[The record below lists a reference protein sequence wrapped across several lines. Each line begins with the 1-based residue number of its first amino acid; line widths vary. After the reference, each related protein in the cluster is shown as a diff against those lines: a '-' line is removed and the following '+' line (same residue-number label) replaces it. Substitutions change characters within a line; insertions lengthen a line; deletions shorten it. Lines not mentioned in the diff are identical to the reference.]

1 MRRSSLAG
9 LAAVVLL
16 SLPAASPAATRYVSP
31 TGPGDATCL
40 TPAEACSLDSGIG
53 GSSIGDTVRM
63 ATGTYN
69 RSWPIFIHHAIV
81 LEGEP
86 GAPRPTLAV
95 DGYYP
100 WGPTIAL
107 DLGNGAHVRNIAITA
122 THGETCCFRRVVTIA
137 SGAILEQATVTGG
150 QNIGTGVVF
159 DNSGGTL
166 RDTVVVNNASP
177 HEVDGIAAYAN
188 ATIDG
193 VTVLADRALL
203 TPTDTPMTLDVR
215 NTIFM
220 GSTHDWSFYGDG
232 VSAVVNLTNTRLS
245 TKNSMN
251 GVGEPQGTR
260 DAVRTYDPLLTADG
274 HQTDA
279 SPTIDDGT
287 DVFVASRGGARDVD
301 GGPRVLGSH
310 QDIGADETATG
321 DHWMGTP
328 SVVRAGSKGAI
339 VRVPV
344 NAAASDVLDV
354 ALSWGSANRA
364 LTNLA
369 GGPEMVADQTL
380 SSLSPGTQYT
390 FGASATEQ
398 GAGGTTENA
407 PPLVFQTLPLPQS
420 SVSVPKPS
428 RNPKPTF
435 VFSSDA
441 PEAVTFECS
450 VAGRAYVPC
459 TSPWKVSE
467 DVPVG
472 THQVAVR
479 ATDWSGGRGPVATK
493 DFTINATPVYTPVVD
508 EDDEKDEETAA
519 VVVTPQADTPQ
530 QQPAPPVVTQPPF
543 LGLAPLGTLAP
554 RAGKV
559 TFRDGKVQVPV
570 TNPNTDPAT
579 VVGSLRRGGRT
590 LAKGRLRLAAG
601 QRGTLVLSLTK
612 AGRKAAKRSL
622 FGTVT
627 LSIGSSRRYKTF
639 G

>member
-9 LAAVVLL
+9 LVAVILL
-16 SLPAASPAATRYVSP
+16 ALPAVSSAATRYVAP
-31 TGPGDATCL
+31 TGSGEQTCEN
-40 TPAEACSLDSGIG
+40 PANACSLDSGIG
-53 GSSIGDTVRM
+53 GSSVGDTVRM

-107 DLGNGAHVRNIAITA
+107 DLGNGAHVRNLAITA
-122 THGETCCFRRVVTIA
+122 THPETCCFKRAVTVA

-166 RDTVVVNNASP
+166 RDTVVVNNQSV

-215 NTIFM
+215 NTILM

-232 VSAVVNLTNTRLS
+232 VAAVVNLTNTRLS

-287 DVFVASRGGARDVD
+287 AIFVAGRGGARDVD
-301 GGPRVLGSH
+301 GGPRVLGDNP
-310 QDIGADETATG
+310 DIGADETATG
-321 DHWMGTP
+321 DHWIGTP
-328 SVVRAGSKGAI
+328 SVVRTGSKAAI

-344 NAAASDVLDV
+344 NAAGADPVDVS
-354 ALSWGSANRA
+354 LSWGSAGRDLDDVVPGA
-364 LTNLA
+364 D
-369 GGPEMVADQTL
+369 MIADQDVL
-380 SSLSPGTQYT
+380 GLSPGTQYT
-390 FGASATEQ
+390 LNASATQ
-398 GAGGTTENA
+398 DGTTRNA
-407 PPLVFQTLPLPQS
+407 PSSAFQTLPLPQS
-420 SVSVPKPS
+420 SVTVPKPS
-428 RNPKPTF
+428 RNPRPTF
-435 VFSSDA
+435 VFGSDA

-459 TSPWKVSE
+459 TSPWKVTE
-467 DVPVG
+467 EVPVG

-479 ATDWSGGRGPVATK
+479 ATDWSGGRGPAATK
-493 DFTINATPVYTPVVD
+493 DFEITASPVFTPVVD
-508 EDDEKDEETAA
+508 KDDEDEQAPA
-519 VVVTPQADTPQ
+519 VVVTPQVETPQ
-530 QQPAPPVVTQPPF
+530 QQPAPPVIAQPF
-543 LGLAPLGTLAP
+543 VQGLAPLGTLAP

-559 TFRDGKVQVPV
+559 AFRDGKVQVPV